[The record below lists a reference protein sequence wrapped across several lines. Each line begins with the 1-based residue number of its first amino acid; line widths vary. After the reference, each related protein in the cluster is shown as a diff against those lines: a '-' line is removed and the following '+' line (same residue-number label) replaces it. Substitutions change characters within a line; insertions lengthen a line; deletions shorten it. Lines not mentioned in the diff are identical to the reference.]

1 MTEASMAKT
10 SPFVPVAL
18 VVEDDEMQRELVAML
33 LQESEM
39 GVIQCENAEAALD
52 VLEKM
57 GALLSMMFT
66 DVNLSGH
73 IDGVELAHFT
83 HQHYPNINVIVT
95 SGRALTKEL
104 PDGATFMPKPW
115 MALDLLREAERSQ
128 N

>member
-1 MTEASMAKT
+1 
-10 SPFVPVAL
+10 
-18 VVEDDEMQRELVAML
+18 MQREMVTML

-66 DVNLSGH
+66 DVNLTGQ

-83 HQHYPNINVIVT
+83 HQHFPNIHVIVT
-95 SGRALTKEL
+95 SGRALTKDL

-115 MALDLLREAERSQ
+115 IALDLLREAERSQ
-128 N
+128 H

>member
-1 MTEASMAKT
+1 MAKT

-18 VVEDDEMQRELVAML
+18 VVEDDVMQREMVAML

-66 DVNLSGH
+66 DVNLSPATLTAWNSRTLP
-73 IDGVELAHFT
+73 ISIT
-83 HQHYPNINVIVT
+83 RT
-95 SGRALTKEL
+95 STSL
-104 PDGATFMPKPW
+104 
-115 MALDLLREAERSQ
+115 
-128 N
+128 

>member
-1 MTEASMAKT
+1 MFSGAHCPSVRYMTEASMAKT

-39 GVIQCENAEAALD
+39 GVIQCDNAEAALD

-66 DVNLSGH
+66 DVNLTRPH
-73 IDGVELAHFT
+73 
-83 HQHYPNINVIVT
+83 
-95 SGRALTKEL
+95 
-104 PDGATFMPKPW
+104 
-115 MALDLLREAERSQ
+115 
-128 N
+128 

>member
-1 MTEASMAKT
+1 MAKT

-18 VVEDDEMQRELVAML
+18 VVEDDVMQREMVAML

-57 GALLSMMFT
+57 GALLSMMIT
-66 DVNLSGH
+66 DV
-73 IDGVELAHFT
+73 T
-83 HQHYPNINVIVT
+83 
-95 SGRALTKEL
+95 LTKEL

-128 N
+128 H